1 MRRLGEHVRFYKL
14 GMELF
19 ATADGHRML
28 DWLLA
33 RDKQVFVDMKLFD
46 IPRTVAAAVRGL
58 CGRGIRFVSVHS
70 ASGALDEAVAAAA
83 GDGMGVL
90 AITVLTSMDARRL
103 NALGIS
109 GTLADTVASRSRMA
123 RAAGCAGVVCSAQET
138 RRLRRELGDSLLA
151 VTPGIRAGEHRG
163 HDDQK
168 RVAHVAEALA
178 NGSDYLV
185 VGRPILNAE
194 DPARAAAAMQ
204 EAIRAALE
212 GTDRGSPDA
221 DCAPSRPQGQ
231 RG

>member
-90 AITVLTSMDARRL
+90 AITVLTSMDAPAPERAGHQRR
-103 NALGIS
+103 
-109 GTLADTVASRSRMA
+109 A
-123 RAAGCAGVVCSAQET
+123 RRHGGFPIPDGARG
-138 RRLRRELGDSLLA
+138 RLRRRGVLGARDASA
-151 VTPGIRAGEHRG
+151 APRAG
-163 HDDQK
+163 
-168 RVAHVAEALA
+168 
-178 NGSDYLV
+178 
-185 VGRPILNAE
+185 
-194 DPARAAAAMQ
+194 
-204 EAIRAALE
+204 
-212 GTDRGSPDA
+212 
-221 DCAPSRPQGQ
+221 
-231 RG
+231 